1 MKAGLTLLL
10 VAAAFCCLTVVGPGK
25 AQTARASEQAL
36 LQQERA
42 WTEAFKQ
49 RDRAALERIL
59 AADFSFT
66 DDGGVVYNKDQYV
79 EAVMQ
84 VIRVDA
90 YEIDDLKA
98 RVYGEAGVVTGRWT
112 GRLTIDGKDASGAFR
127 FTDTFIRRQ
136 GRWQVVASQDTRL
149 PKTEK

>member
-1 MKAGLTLLL
+1 MTLLL
-10 VAAAFCCLTVVGPGK
+10 GAAALCCLTFANQGN
-25 AQTARASEQAL
+25 ARTARGDEQAL

-42 WTEAFKQ
+42 WTEAFKN
-49 RDRAALERIL
+49 RDRVALERLL

-66 DDGGVVYNKDQYV
+66 DDEGAVYDKAQYI

-84 VIRVDA
+84 VIKVDA

-98 RVYGEAGVVTGRWT
+98 RVYGAAGVVTGRWT

-127 FTDTFIRRQ
+127 FTDPFIKRQ

-149 PKTEK
+149 PKTGK